1 MYDIIII
8 GTGPIGA
15 GAARHASAAGAKIA
29 VIGPNEAPRDTH
41 TVWSSHYDAARLTHR
56 SARNVQLAQYALE
69 AIANYRI
76 IEAQSGIS
84 FYTPCGTLSL
94 SHDLGGFSYTS
105 QRTAI
110 EQALGFTYVDYPP
123 HQITH
128 AFPMLSADLGYHGV
142 YDGPPSGYIAPRAM
156 VAAQLTCAQQQGA
169 TVVRDIVTQLTPH
182 SDFVTVT
189 TSDGATLRATRVILA
204 AGAYSGLC
212 GLLPTP
218 VPHSIKSETVT
229 LGRVSATTAARMAT
243 MPSMMVDCVSDV
255 ISDAY
260 LTPPLQYPDGEWYF
274 KLGSNSIHDLFFDTL
289 PGLQQWIK
297 NSDMK
302 ATQLAQIALLNQ
314 LFAGVEWLE
323 FTSLPCVITRTPDG
337 VPTISNVHP
346 RVTAVVG
353 CNGSLAKSGDTIG
366 RVAFELAHA
375 S

>member
-1 MYDIIII
+1 MYDLIII

-15 GAARHASAAGAKIA
+15 GAARHASATGANVAI
-29 VIGPNEAPRDTH
+29 IGPTEPHRASH

-69 AIANYRI
+69 AITNYRT
-76 IEAQSGIS
+76 IEAQSGIP

-94 SHDLGGFSYTS
+94 SHDLGGFSYTA

-110 EQALGFTYVDYPP
+110 EQALDFRYVDYTPTA
-123 HQITH
+123 ITH
-128 AFPMLSADLGYHGV
+128 TFPMLSADLGYHGV

-169 TVVRDIVTQLTPH
+169 TIVRDIVTQLTPRH
-182 SDFVTVT
+182 DFVTVT
-189 TSDGATLRATRVILA
+189 THDGLTLHAQRVIVA

-218 VPHSIKSETVT
+218 VPHTIKGETVT
-229 LGRVSATTAARMAT
+229 LGKVSAATAARMAT

-289 PGLQQWIK
+289 PALQHWIK
-297 NSDMK
+297 NGDMA
-302 ATQLAQIALLNQ
+302 ATHQAQIALLKQ
-314 LFAGVEWLE
+314 LFAEVEWLD

-337 VPTISNVHP
+337 VPSISNVHP

-366 RVAFELAHA
+366 RVAVEFA
-375 S
+375 